1 MEIKVIKQIMAW
13 NEDVSAQ
20 VQAKLAADK
29 VLLLNIMGSPGA
41 GKTSFILQLIAN
53 LRAEYKIGVIEGD
66 ITGIVDAEIID
77 NLGIPVVQLQTDGA
91 CHIEAMAIDNI
102 LNEFNLKDLDLLI
115 VENIGNLVCP
125 AEFNIGEDLR
135 LAVLSIPEGDD
146 KVEKYPLL
154 FSRAHVLALTK
165 ADMLPHFKYD
175 LAKVK
180 AQTKEINPTVDIYQV
195 NSLTGEGISDICNW
209 LKQQIDLKKERS

>member
-165 ADMLPHFKYD
+165 ADMLPYFKYD

-180 AQTKEINPTVDIYQV
+180 AQTKEINPDVDIYQV
-195 NSLTGEGISDICNW
+195 NSLTGDGISDICNW